1 MATDCDDD
9 PPYRSEMKFL
19 DLPDCMIE
27 QVLEFLPYDEIAKKR
42 IVCRTMDRICQS
54 LLNRGFNKMVRRHN
68 QHLKTI
74 KSQLPRRE
82 SERRNHPLAKH
93 SDILTCIETRISML
107 SMTYAKYIDKDLCC
121 FIPGKVIDEVLTI
134 LRLIENTTRP
144 LRAHEILQELRDIS
158 SMAIEHFDENIAH
171 RLKKYV
177 DVPFPHHHHHPVAG
191 IQGPSTNPFP
201 STMLLHNDV
210 LIPCELIPNLPQST
224 ATTPPAPRPLPS
236 SSSTVNARV
245 ANHGFYRPTCAA
257 GRFNHSLLARMDK
270 KAQRMR
276 NDITHINRTL
286 ANYRVETRSMRLM
299 LKRMLTEMKEL
310 RRRLEES
317 ETKNREL
324 LANIHQISF
333 GAPSAA
339 TAAAAAVVSPPAT
352 IKQCG
357 IKARQSAILK
367 RVLPVSETDSH
378 TQGPVSSV
386 PLSLGTPT
394 ALDVESPPDAMT
406 MGGTTAKKAKLSD

>member
-1 MATDCDDD
+1 MASGSDGGT
-9 PPYRSEMKFL
+9 PYRSEMKFL

-42 IVCRTMDRICQS
+42 SVCRTLDRICQS

-68 QHLKTI
+68 MHLKTI

-107 SMTYAKYIDKDLCC
+107 SMTYSKYIDKELCC

-177 DVPFPHHHHHPVAG
+177 EVPFPHHHQVAT
-191 IQGPSTNPFP
+191 IQGTNAPFP
-201 STMLLHNDV
+201 SAVLLHNDV
-210 LIPCELIPNLPQST
+210 FIPCEIIPTLAQSST
-224 ATTPPAPRPLPS
+224 STVARSTTPS
-236 SSSTVNARV
+236 SATVAS
-245 ANHGFYRPTCAA
+245 AATSGYYRSGCDVGSLNQAA
-257 GRFNHSLLARMDK
+257 MSIDK
-270 KAQRMR
+270 KARKMR
-276 NDITHINRTL
+276 NDITQMQRTMGSYK
-286 ANYRVETRSMRLM
+286 AEARSMRHM
-299 LKRMLTEMKEL
+299 LKRLHTEMKEL

-324 LANIHQISF
+324 LANINQLSF

-339 TAAAAAVVSPPAT
+339 NAATASTTA
-352 IKQCG
+352 IKQCN
-357 IKARQSAILK
+357 IKPRTAILK
-367 RVLPVSETDSH
+367 RGLPLTEGEPLATVA
-378 TQGPVSSV
+378 PSSAV
-386 PLSLGTPT
+386 PLSLGS
-394 ALDVESPPDAMT
+394 VEDSPPAEPP
-406 MGGTTAKKAKLSD
+406 GGSTAKKSKLSD